1 MFKIVFLH
9 LQEIKFFKQCHGDLE
24 KFTVCFSWLLATLNL
39 SFSFCFFFL
48 RLPKQ
53 FTKACE
59 FPIPYYRCLCI
70 IQVHCYHLPQSFS
83 LSHVPPPR
91 WEPTVLLW
99 DLYLLPARRS
109 LFLSSYNILSKGI
122 LKSSNCSTFLD
133 GARVTARPLS
143 TDITDLGVWETLEQ
157 SQEVHTVLLDYTLV
171 VLVQAYMELVA
182 CSSGWSKW
190 QDQDEKWCLGVRC
203 PGGSASS

>member
-1 MFKIVFLH
+1 MGTLKSS
-9 LQEIKFFKQCHGDLE
+9 QCASVD
-24 KFTVCFSWLLATLNL
+24 CWLPWICHFIL
-39 SFSFCFFFL
+39 FFL

-59 FPIPYYRCLCI
+59 FPIPYYRCLPI
-70 IQVHCYHLPQSFS
+70 IQVLRYHLSQSFS

-109 LFLSSYNILSKGI
+109 LFLSSYNVLSKGI

-133 GARVTARPLS
+133 GACVTARPLS

-157 SQEVHTVLLDYTLV
+157 SREVRIVLLDYTLV

-182 CSSGWSKW
+182 GVSSRTRMRNDW
-190 QDQDEKWCLGVRC
+190 
-203 PGGSASS
+203 GSGALEALPLAKF